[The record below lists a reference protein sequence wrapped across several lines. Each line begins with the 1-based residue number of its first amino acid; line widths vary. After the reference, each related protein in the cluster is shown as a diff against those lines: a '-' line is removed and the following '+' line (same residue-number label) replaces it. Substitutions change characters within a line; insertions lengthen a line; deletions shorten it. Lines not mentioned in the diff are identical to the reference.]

1 MGGQVPPNSF
11 IDNHMKEKINK
22 LVSMDC
28 IEFGDWLIKASQ
40 MKGYV
45 LLVMCNMQKGKFI
58 MQHVDDVKKANLIVE
73 YVIEKGEL

>member
-1 MGGQVPPNSF
+1 VPPNSF
-11 IDNHMKEKINK
+11 IDNTMKEKTNK

-45 LLVMCNMQKGKFI
+45 LLVMCNLRNGKFV
-58 MQHVDDVKKANLIVE
+58 MQHVDDVKKANIIVE

>member
-11 IDNHMKEKINK
+11 IDNRMKEKINK

-73 YVIEKGEL
+73 YVIERGDL